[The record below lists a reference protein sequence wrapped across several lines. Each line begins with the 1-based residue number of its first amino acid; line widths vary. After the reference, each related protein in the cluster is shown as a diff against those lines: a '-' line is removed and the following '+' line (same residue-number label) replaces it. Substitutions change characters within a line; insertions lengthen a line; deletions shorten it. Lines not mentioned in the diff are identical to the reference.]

1 MRTLTLSLV
10 LVGLLSIS
18 TSSVVTAQRATAPA
32 PAATPAATTAS
43 TDAALKALRDD
54 LNATR
59 ADIMAKNLTLT
70 AEQAA
75 KFWPAYAKF
84 QAEQTVIVDQ
94 QLAAIKR
101 YAENYAT
108 LNDETATALVEAHL
122 TRDLQMNQL
131 RTRWLKEFQQILPGS
146 LAARVIQIDRR
157 LGLASQISISAQIPL
172 VH

>member
-10 LVGLLSIS
+10 VMGLLAGHA
-18 TSSVVTAQRATAPA
+18 SSVGAQRATAPA
-32 PAATPAATTAS
+32 APAASASQSAS
-43 TDAALKALRDD
+43 TDAAVKALRDD

-75 KFWPAYAKF
+75 KFWPLYAKF
-84 QAEQTVIVDQ
+84 QTEQSVIVDQ
-94 QLAAIKR
+94 QLSAIKR

-131 RTRWLKEFQQILPGS
+131 RTRWLKEFQQILPAGI
-146 LAARVIQIDRR
+146 AARVVQIDRR
-157 LGLASQISISAQIPL
+157 LGLASQITISSQIPL